1 MGPLSEIVPIIRHL
15 AAGETLFAAGDETR
29 GFFMVRTGR
38 VRLVRFGGDGRET
51 ALFTAG
57 PEERFAEASLFAERY
72 HCDAMGLCGHFYIN
86 TR

>member
-38 VRLVRFGGDGRET
+38 VRLVRFGGDSRVT
-51 ALFTAG
+51 ALYTAG
-57 PEERFAEASLFAERY
+57 ADERCA
-72 HCDAMGLCGHFYIN
+72 
-86 TR
+86 